1 MPAESAPV
9 SEAGP
14 SPDLVARIIARDPG
28 AEEELVH
35 RYSRGVSFILSG
47 SIANPSAVE
56 DLRQETFRI
65 ALEKIRNGD
74 VREPERLSGFV
85 CGVAHNLA
93 RAYFRQSSRREV
105 TGAGDAAILV
115 ADPAPSPMQQLLRA
129 ENARIVRQV
138 LGEVTPARYRQIL
151 YRYYVADEEKDQICA
166 DLGLTSVHFNC
177 VLQRARD
184 RYRELYT
191 RAIEKQQRGKGKK

>member
-14 SPDLVARIIARDPG
+14 GPDLVARIIQRDPS

-74 VREPERLSGFV
+74 VREP
-85 CGVAHNLA
+85 VAAGSALDDVGDVRVLGG
-93 RAYFRQSSRREV
+93 RAGDGRGAGAPCPSRREPL
-105 TGAGDAAILV
+105 TAV
-115 ADPAPSPMQQLLRA
+115 AP
-129 ENARIVRQV
+129 V
-138 LGEVTPARYRQIL
+138 
-151 YRYYVADEEKDQICA
+151 
-166 DLGLTSVHFNC
+166 
-177 VLQRARD
+177 
-184 RYRELYT
+184 
-191 RAIEKQQRGKGKK
+191 